1 MFIIKSNWIKKKH
14 KKTPAKESM
23 KLILNLSI
31 FLLAFF
37 SLTNE
42 SFSLSNYQ
50 IKRYCAKEKKVSA
63 CIKKLKEK
71 RSDLQKG
78 KLIEIPIAPYKR

>member
-1 MFIIKSNWIKKKH
+1 
-14 KKTPAKESM
+14 M
-23 KLILNLSI
+23 KLVLNLSM

-37 SLTNE
+37 SISNE

-50 IKRYCAKEKKVSA
+50 IRRYCAKEKKITL
-63 CIKKLKEK
+63 CIRKLQEK

-78 KLIEIPIAPYKR
+78 KLIEIPITPYKR